1 MPANSIILQTIIYGR
16 YVEGEEKLAKEG
28 RKEGRKEALRVLK
41 NALPLSKKQALYRS
55 SRR

>member
-1 MPANSIILQTIIYGR
+1 MLANSIILQTIICAM

>member
-1 MPANSIILQTIIYGR
+1 MLTNSIILQTIIYGR

-28 RKEGRKEALRVLK
+28 RKEGLRVLK
-41 NALPLSKKQALYRS
+41 NARPLSKKQALYRS